1 MRVYFI
7 SGLGADRRAFRNIK
21 LPEGFD
27 AVYLDWFLPVADET
41 LEAYAKRMSAAIDQ
55 SEPFVLVGLSMGGM
69 VAVEINKLCRPAVLI
84 LISSIPLSSC
94 LPAPYRWAGAIGMH
108 RWIPINW
115 LKSGMLLKRFFMVE
129 SLPDRE
135 QIIAMVKQADP
146 LFIRWALR
154 AILRWRNKVAPQ
166 NYFHIHGDKDE
177 IFPIRQVN
185 PTHVVRGGKHL
196 MVLNHAADVNRQLAE
211 ILATLAEQ

>member
-21 LPEGFD
+21 LPQGFE
-27 AVYLDWFLPVADET
+27 AVYLDWFSPYQEET
-41 LEAYAKRMSAAIDQ
+41 LEAYAKRMSAGIDQ
-55 SEPFVLVGLSMGGM
+55 RQPFALIGLSMGGM
-69 VAVEINKLCRPAVLI
+69 VAVEISKISKPAILI
-84 LISSIPLSSC
+84 LISSIPRSSC
-94 LPAPYRWAGAIGMH
+94 LPAIYRWAGAMGMH
-108 RWIPINW
+108 RCIPINW

-154 AILRWRNKVAPQ
+154 AILRWRNTGVPQ
-166 NYFHIHGDKDE
+166 TYFHIHGDQDE
-177 IFPIRQVN
+177 IFPIHHVQ
-185 PTHVVRGGKHL
+185 PTHIVRGGKHL
-196 MVLNHAADVNRQLAE
+196 MVLNHAADVNKYLAE
-211 ILATLAEQ
+211 ILATPTVK

>member
-27 AVYLDWFLPVADET
+27 AVYLDWFSPFPEET
-41 LEAYAKRMSAAIDQ
+41 LEAYARRMSAAIDQ
-55 SEPFVLVGLSMGGM
+55 SRPFLLVGLSMGGM
-69 VAVEINKLCRPAVLI
+69 VAVEIDKICKPAALI
-84 LISSIPLSSC
+84 LISSIPVASC
-94 LPAPYRWAGAIGMH
+94 LPVKFRWAGTFGIH
-108 RWIPINW
+108 RWIPISW
-115 LKSGMLLKRFFMVE
+115 LKSGMLLKRFFMLE

-154 AILRWRNKVAPQ
+154 AILRWRNSVPPKK
-166 NYFHIHGDKDE
+166 YFHLHGDQDE
-177 IFPIRQVN
+177 IFPIRLVK

-196 MVLNHAADVNRQLAE
+196 MVLNHAAEVNAHLAAF
-211 ILATLAEQ
+211 LAAHSPV

>member
-27 AVYLDWFLPVADET
+27 AVYLDWFLPFEDET
-41 LEAYAKRMSAAIDQ
+41 LEAYAWRMSAAIDQ
-55 SEPFVLVGLSMGGM
+55 SRPFVLVGLSMGGM
-69 VAVEINKLCRPAVLI
+69 VAVEINKMCRPAALI

-94 LPAPYRWAGAIGMH
+94 LPTLYRWAGAIGMH
-108 RWIPINW
+108 RWIPIKW

-135 QIIAMVKQADP
+135 QIIAMVKEADP

-154 AILRWRNKVAPQ
+154 AILQWRNKVAPQ
-166 NYFHIHGDKDE
+166 TYFHIHGDKDE
-177 IFPIRQVN
+177 IFPIRQVK
-185 PTHVVRGGKHL
+185 PTHIVRGGQHL
-196 MVLNHAADVNRQLAE
+196 MVLNHAADVNRRLAE
-211 ILATLAEQ
+211 ILATLDVK